1 VRINNPHPWGKGL
14 NELLLFFFIVSSFYV
29 AAKAVLFVLMVVS
42 DKTDPEPIVMVDIP
56 ISPEMMP
63 KPSGINIH
71 MMQSWD
77 LFGSEIKENDTKKIA
92 QTENAPDTT
101 LQIRLEGVF
110 RSEIESLSAAI
121 ISDGSKPGVLY
132 RVGQSLP
139 QGAEL
144 IAVEARRVLL
154 KYNGEIQ
161 ALRFPKSQGDQSIV
175 LSRVQQPV
183 KKPFQLPGK
192 RGKVGTE
199 SAPAGSSEFSGD
211 PATVIAQLQSQ
222 LKEDSGA
229 MLGRFGL
236 QSLGKEEGG
245 GYRVT
250 AQTPKEFVQMLG
262 LKKGDIV
269 RAINGQVLGDVAA
282 DQLLLDQV
290 LAEKS
295 VRVEIQ
301 RGSRQFTIN
310 FDLPK

>member
-1 VRINNPHPWGKGL
+1 VRINNQHFLGKGL
-14 NELLLFFFIVSSFYV
+14 NEVLLFFFIVASFYV
-29 AAKAVLFVLMVVS
+29 AAKAVLFLLMVVS
-42 DKTDPEPIVMVDIP
+42 EQTSHEPVVMVDIP
-56 ISPEMMP
+56 VSAEMMP
-63 KPSGINIH
+63 KPSGINVH
-71 MMQSWD
+71 VMQGWD
-77 LFGSEIKENDTKKIA
+77 LFGSEIKETDAKKIA

-101 LQIRLEGVF
+101 LQVRLDGVF

-161 ALRFPKSQGDQSIV
+161 ALRFPKNQGDNSIV
-175 LSRVQQPV
+175 LSRVPQPV
-183 KKPFQLPGK
+183 KKPFQFPGK
-192 RGKVGTE
+192 KGGVGIE
-199 SAPAGSSEFSGD
+199 AAPAASGDFSGD
-211 PATVIAQLQSQ
+211 PATVISQLQNQ
-222 LKEDSGA
+222 LREDSGA
-229 MLGRFGL
+229 VLGRFGL

-290 LAEKS
+290 MAEKS
-295 VRVEIQ
+295 IRVEIQ